1 MATTAMGM
9 EETVTD
15 RERDDIDL
23 ATAAEQS
30 SEVEEAQE
38 GNVYD
43 RDEDSVEPAEQVAMN
58 LDDQGDPDVES
69 DLQAQIDA
77 NLEAN
82 DPEADALVDDALDID
97 SADEADASVAAT
109 DDEADIEAEEEA
121 QDDDDVT
128 PYVGPEPT
136 GGEDE
141 PVSAEDAQVA
151 ADVAE
156 MQDAATQEVDQDRI
170 DADVDI
176 TLDTTV
182 RGGEFPD
189 FASNGAT
196 DDLDDDDTQG
206 EGVPD
211 AETDADAASGPSDV
225 NVTPDEASVEPASA
239 DALDAEADDDADTA
253 DEAVQG
259 ASAEAAGIPTETEQP
274 LGTTSG
280 ARSEGEIGDEA
291 LSGEAF
297 DDATAAVEEAE
308 ETEID
313 PYEAFRSELRA
324 KPGKWYVIHS
334 YAGFEKRVKSNIENR
349 KVSMAMED
357 YVFQVEVPM
366 EDVVEIKNGQRKL
379 VNRVRIPGYVLVRM
393 DLNEDSWSVVRH
405 TPGVT
410 GFVGNSHNPTPLR
423 FEEAF
428 SMLKS
433 LVQIVEAPVK
443 AGAKGAKT
451 TARSIPQEVDF
462 EVGETITIKEG
473 SFAGLPGSISD
484 IRPES
489 GKLTVL
495 VSLFERETPVEL
507 SFDQV
512 TKL

>member
-1 MATTAMGM
+1 MRS
-9 EETVTD
+9 TVSD
-15 RERDDIDL
+15 RQRDDIDL

-30 SEVEEAQE
+30 GEVEEAQE
-38 GNVYD
+38 GNTLD
-43 RDEDSVEPAEQVAMN
+43 QAEQSVEPAEQAAMN
-58 LDDQGDPDVES
+58 IDDQGDPNVES
-69 DLQAQIDA
+69 DLDA
-77 NLEAN
+77 ELDALQQSS
-82 DPEADALVDDALDID
+82 DPEADAIVDDALDID
-97 SADEADASVAAT
+97 SADEAEASVEAT
-109 DDEADIEAEEEA
+109 DDEADTELENEDEP
-121 QDDDDVT
+121 DVT
-128 PYVGPEPT
+128 PYTGPEPD
-136 GGEDE
+136 GGSDE
-141 PVSAEDAQVA
+141 PVSAEDARVA

-156 MQDAATQEVDQDRI
+156 LQDAATQEVDQDRI

-182 RGGEFPD
+182 RGGQSPD

-196 DDLDDDDTQG
+196 DDLDDDDTQD

-225 NVTPDEASVEPASA
+225 NVGAD
-239 DALDAEADDDADTA
+239 DALE
-253 DEAVQG
+253 G
-259 ASAEAAGIPTETEQP
+259 AIAEAAGVPTEGESP

-280 ARSEGEIGDEA
+280 ARSEGTVGDEA

-308 ETEID
+308 ETEVD
-313 PYEAFRSELRA
+313 PYQAFRTELRS

-443 AGAKGAKT
+443 AGAKGSKT